1 VARLCLPVVW
11 GAASQVRV
19 GAAEDPVR
27 PRRRLRVEVGMLAD
41 MPEGL
46 DAQHDMPGDGGD
58 TVWALS
64 TPVSG

>member
-1 VARLCLPVVW
+1 
-11 GAASQVRV
+11 
-19 GAAEDPVR
+19 
-27 PRRRLRVEVGMLAD
+27 MLAD